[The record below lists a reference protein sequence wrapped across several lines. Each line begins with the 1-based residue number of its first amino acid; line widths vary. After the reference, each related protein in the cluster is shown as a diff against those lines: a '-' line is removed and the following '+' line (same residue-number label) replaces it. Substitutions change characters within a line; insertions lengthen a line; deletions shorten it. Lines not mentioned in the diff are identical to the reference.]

1 MRKATLFRKIAVFIE
16 PGSSGSE
23 RIMSADDLILA
34 LYGIGTIFPVITM
47 CASLF
52 GRREGGAV

>member
-1 MRKATLFRKIAVFIE
+1 MRKATLFRKVATLIE
-16 PGSSGSE
+16 PGGSGPD
-23 RIMSADDLILA
+23 RIMSVDDLILA

-52 GRREGGAV
+52 GRRGGDPI